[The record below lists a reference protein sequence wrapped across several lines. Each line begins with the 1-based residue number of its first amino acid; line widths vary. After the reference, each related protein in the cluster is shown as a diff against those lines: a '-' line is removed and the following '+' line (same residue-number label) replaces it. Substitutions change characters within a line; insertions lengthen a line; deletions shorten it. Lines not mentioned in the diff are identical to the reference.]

1 LIASS
6 WRFLIDFNGP
16 RASMRPASGVAW
28 GLCFV
33 RAMSLIRSQYS
44 FLALSAL
51 LCVALI
57 TGCDRPDNRQQ
68 PSTPSAGSGG
78 FLSNFEAVGGGN
90 KTQESKLFVCLFTRT
105 DCPVSNSYAPEV
117 RRIYEKFS
125 TRGVSFYLVYPDPD
139 ESAQVID
146 KHLKEYSYPFAGL
159 RDPKHE
165 LVKLAGAK
173 ITPEAA
179 VFDGSGKLLYRGRI
193 DDRYVDFGKARVAAT
208 VKDLENALEA
218 ILDGKPAPAAG
229 GPAIG
234 CFIAD
239 VK

>member
-1 LIASS
+1 
-6 WRFLIDFNGP
+6 
-16 RASMRPASGVAW
+16 MVA
-28 GLCFV
+28 
-33 RAMSLIRSQYS
+33 
-44 FLALSAL
+44 ALSVAL
-51 LCVALI
+51 L
-57 TGCDRPDNRQQ
+57 TGCDRADSHQ
-68 PSTPSAGSGG
+68 PAATQATSASG
-78 FLSNFEAVGGGN
+78 FLSKFESVAGTATN
-90 KTQESKLFVCLFTRT
+90 ADSRYLVCLFTRT

-125 TRGVSFYLVYPDPD
+125 PRGVSFYLVYPDPD
-139 ESAQVID
+139 ESAQVIE
-146 KHLKEYSYPFAGL
+146 KHLKEYSYPFGAL

-179 VFDGSGKLLYRGRI
+179 VFDTGGKLLYRGRI
-193 DDRYVDFGKARVAAT
+193 DDRYVDFGKMRLAPT
-208 VKDLENALEA
+208 VKDLESALDA

-229 GPAIG
+229 GPAVG

>member
-1 LIASS
+1 VCLRSFVMAVLVVAGGACD
-6 WRFLIDFNGP
+6 R
-16 RASMRPASGVAW
+16 RPASNATTTQP
-28 GLCFV
+28 
-33 RAMSLIRSQYS
+33 ID
-44 FLALSAL
+44 
-51 LCVALI
+51 
-57 TGCDRPDNRQQ
+57 DRPVFLQAYARIGSPLGR
-68 PSTPSAGSGG
+68 PSQSQ
-78 FLSNFEAVGGGN
+78 FI
-90 KTQESKLFVCLFTRT
+90 VCLFART

-125 TRGVSFYLVYPDPD
+125 PRGVGFYLVYPDPD
-139 ESAQVID
+139 ETAAMIE
-146 KHLKEYSYPFAGL
+146 KHLKDYSYPFAAF

-179 VFDGSGKLLYRGRI
+179 VFDREGKLLYRGRI
-193 DDRYVDFGKARVAAT
+193 DDRYVDFGKMRLAPT
-208 VKDLENALEA
+208 VRDLEQALEA
-218 ILDGKPAPAAG
+218 VLAGKPAPAAG

>member
-1 LIASS
+1 MCLRSFVIAVLMVVGGACD
-6 WRFLIDFNGP
+6 R
-16 RASMRPASGVAW
+16 RPASNATTTQP
-28 GLCFV
+28 
-33 RAMSLIRSQYS
+33 ID
-44 FLALSAL
+44 
-51 LCVALI
+51 
-57 TGCDRPDNRQQ
+57 DRPVFLEAYARIGSPLGR
-68 PSTPSAGSGG
+68 PSQSQ
-78 FLSNFEAVGGGN
+78 FI
-90 KTQESKLFVCLFTRT
+90 VCLFTRT

-117 RRIYEKFS
+117 RRIHQKYS
-125 TRGVSFYLVYPDPD
+125 QRGVGFYLVYPDAD
-139 ESAQVID
+139 ESAQMIE

-179 VFDGSGKLLYRGRI
+179 VFDQEGKLLYRGRI
-193 DDRYVDFGKARVAAT
+193 DDKYVDFGKMRLAPT
-208 VKDLENALEA
+208 VRDLEQALEA
-218 ILDGKPAPAAG
+218 VLAGKPAPAAG